1 MTERTYDS
9 LGDKVTVTFDDSQEA
24 KDKVFQYLMDNYF
37 FKYES
42 FCGESICQSD
52 DPQIYAPHVMSTIAE
67 DIIKFEVEYED

>member
-37 FKYES
+37 FKYDA
-42 FCGESICQSD
+42 FDGETIFQCD
-52 DPQIYAPHVMSTIAE
+52 DTNIEAPIVLANIAE
-67 DIIKFEVEYED
+67 DTIKFEVEYED